1 MALNSAVILAGCGHM
16 DGSEI
21 REAVLVMLELDR
33 HNVNFKCFAPNKNQ
47 KQVVDHKKKE
57 SVGEVRN
64 ILVESARIA
73 RGSVYDIE
81 QIRVEEFDMLVI
93 PGGYGVAKNF
103 SNLFDEDKEN
113 DYILP
118 EFKNAV
124 REFYNAKKPIGAV
137 CISPAVVVA
146 LLKDIAKVKV
156 TIGEDSNGLIDKMG
170 GVHVDCPTIKS
181 VKDDVNRIFS
191 CSAYMRNDSLYNVYL
206 GIQDM
211 ISSMVNYLKSK

>member
-1 MALNSAVILAGCGHM
+1 MTLNSAVILAGCGHM

-47 KQVVDHKKKE
+47 KQVINHKNRE
-57 SVGEVRN
+57 SVEEVRN

-81 QIRVEEFDMLVI
+81 QINIEEFDMLII

-103 SNLFDEDKEN
+103 SNLFDESKESN
-113 DYILP
+113 YILP

-124 REFYNAKKPIGAV
+124 YKFYNAKKPIGAV
-137 CISPAVVVA
+137 CISPAVIVA

-156 TIGEDSNGLIDKMG
+156 TIGEDANDLINKLG
-170 GVHVDCPTIKS
+170 GIHVDCPTIKS
-181 VKDDVNRIFS
+181 VQDDINRIFS
-191 CSAYMRNDSLYNVYL
+191 CSAYMRDDSLYNVYL

-211 ISSMVNYLKSK
+211 ISSMVNYLK

>member
-1 MALNSAVILAGCGHM
+1 MKLSSAVILSGCGHM

-33 HNVNFKCFAPNKNQ
+33 NNVGFKCFAPNKNQ
-47 KQVVDHKKKE
+47 KQVIDHQKKE
-57 SVGEVRN
+57 SVEEVRN

-73 RGSVYDIE
+73 RGSIYDIE
-81 QIRVEEFDMLVI
+81 QINVEEFDMLVI

-103 SNLFDEDKEN
+103 SNLFDEDKQGES
-113 DYILP
+113 ILP

-124 REFYNAKKPIGAV
+124 CKFYNAKKPIGAV
-137 CISPAVVVA
+137 CISPAVVVEV
-146 LLKDIAKVKV
+146 LKDIAKVKV
-156 TIGEDSNGLIDKMG
+156 TIGEDSNNLIDKLG
-170 GVHVDCPTIKS
+170 GIHVDCTTIKS
-181 VKDDVNRIFS
+181 VQDDMNKIFS

-211 ISSMVNYLKSK
+211 ISSMVNSLK

>member
-1 MALNSAVILAGCGHM
+1 MKLNSAVILSGCGHM

-33 HNVNFKCFAPNKNQ
+33 NNVSFKCFAPNKNQ
-47 KQVVDHKKKE
+47 KQVIDHQKKE
-57 SVGEVRN
+57 SVEEVRN

-73 RGSVYDIE
+73 RGSIYDIE
-81 QIRVEEFDMLVI
+81 QINVEEFDMLVI

-103 SNLFDEDKEN
+103 SNLFDEDKQGES
-113 DYILP
+113 ILP

-124 REFYNAKKPIGAV
+124 CKFYNAKKPIGAV
-137 CISPAVVVA
+137 CISPAVVVEV
-146 LLKDIAKVKV
+146 LKDIAKVKV
-156 TIGEDSNGLIDKMG
+156 TIGEDSNNLIDKLG
-170 GVHVDCPTIKS
+170 GIHVDCPTIKS
-181 VKDDVNRIFS
+181 VQDDVNKIFS

-211 ISSMVNYLKSK
+211 ISSMVNSIK